1 LHNPKKSL
9 GQNFLIDRNI
19 AKKIVNITSIEN
31 QYIIEIG
38 PGTGF
43 LTDEIIKKKPKKLYL
58 IEKDKSL
65 YINLKKKYFDYKNI
79 EIINDD
85 ALNFNWQNIEERKKI
100 ISNLPYN
107 ISIKLIINWLKIKC
121 ELQIMVLMIQKEVAD
136 KMNYL
141 NQIKKNR
148 LNLFIE
154 VASRYNIEFDVSNN
168 VFFPKPKVNSSVIS
182 ITPKKNLKI
191 NLNKFEFFTREIFQ
205 YKRKKLS
212 TVMRLKEKKISLN
225 NNDYAIYEKRAED
238 LTLSELMFVFNQF
251 YNY

>member
-1 LHNPKKSL
+1 MHKPKKSL
-9 GQNFLIDRNI
+9 GQNFLIDKNI
-19 AKKIVNITSIEN
+19 AKKIVNLTSIDN
-31 QYIIEIG
+31 QHIIEIG

-43 LTDEIIKKKPKKLYL
+43 LTDQIIKKNPKKLYL

-65 YINLKKKYFDYKNI
+65 YIYLKKKYYDYKNI

-85 ALNFNWQNIEERKKI
+85 ALYFNLQYIKEKKKI

-107 ISIKLIINWLKIKC
+107 ISIKLIMNWLKIEC
-121 ELQIMVLMIQKEVAD
+121 ELQKMVLMIQKEVAD
-136 KMNYL
+136 KMNYV
-141 NQIKKNR
+141 NKIKKNR

-168 VFFPKPKVNSSVIS
+168 VFFPKPKINSSVVT
-182 ITPKKNLKI
+182 ITPKNNLNI
-191 NLNKFEFFTREIFQ
+191 DLNKFESFTREIFQ

-212 TVMRLKEKKISLN
+212 TVLKLKEKKISLSN
-225 NNDYAIYEKRAED
+225 SDIYEKRAED
-238 LTLSELMFVFNQF
+238 LILSELISVFKQF

>member
-1 LHNPKKSL
+1 MHKPKKSL
-9 GQNFLIDRNI
+9 GQNFLIDKNI
-19 AKKIVNITSIEN
+19 AKKIVNLTSIDN
-31 QYIIEIG
+31 QQIIEIG

-58 IEKDKSL
+58 IEKDKYL
-65 YINLKKKYFDYKNI
+65 YLNLKKKYYNYKNI

-85 ALNFNWQNIEERKKI
+85 ALNFNLQCIKERKKI

-107 ISIKLIINWLKIKC
+107 ISIKLIMNWLKIECK
-121 ELQIMVLMIQKEVAD
+121 LQKMVLMIQKEVAD
-136 KMNYL
+136 KMNYV
-141 NQIKKNR
+141 NKIKKNR

-168 VFFPKPKVNSSVIS
+168 VFFPKPKINSSVIT
-182 ITPKKNLKI
+182 IIPKNNLKI
-191 NLNKFEFFTREIFQ
+191 DLNKFESFTREIFQ

-212 TVMRLKEKKISLN
+212 TVLKLKEKEISLSLSE
-225 NNDYAIYEKRAED
+225 IYEKRAED
-238 LTLSELMFVFNQF
+238 LILSELMSVFNQF

>member
-1 LHNPKKSL
+1 MHKPKKSL
-9 GQNFLIDRNI
+9 GQNFLIDKNI
-19 AKKIVNITSIEN
+19 AKKIVNITSIYN
-31 QYIIEIG
+31 LCIIEIG

-65 YINLKKKYFDYKNI
+65 YLYLKKKYYDYKNI

-85 ALNFNWQNIEERKKI
+85 ALNFNLQYIKERKKI

-107 ISIKLIINWLKIKC
+107 ISIKLIMNWLKIECK
-121 ELQIMVLMIQKEVAD
+121 LQKMVLMIQKEVAD
-136 KMNYL
+136 KMNYV
-141 NQIKKNR
+141 NKTKKNR

-154 VASRYNIEFDVSNN
+154 VASRFNIEFNVSNN
-168 VFFPKPKVNSSVIS
+168 VFFPKPKINSSVIT
-182 ITPKKNLKI
+182 IIPKNNLNI
-191 NLNKFEFFTREIFQ
+191 DLNKFESFTREIFQ

-212 TVMRLKEKKISLN
+212 TVLKLKGKKICLSN
-225 NNDYAIYEKRAED
+225 SGIYEKRAED
-238 LTLSELMFVFNQF
+238 LILSQLMIVFNQF

>member
-1 LHNPKKSL
+1 MHKPKKSL
-9 GQNFLIDRNI
+9 GQNFLIDKNI
-19 AKKIVNITSIEN
+19 ANKIVNITSIN
-31 QYIIEIG
+31 KQHIIEIG

-58 IEKDKSL
+58 IEKDKTL
-65 YINLKKKYFDYKNI
+65 YLYLKKKYSDYKNI

-85 ALNFNWQNIEERKKI
+85 ALNFNLQYIKEKKKI

-107 ISIKLIINWLKIKC
+107 ISIKLIMNWLKLECK
-121 ELQIMVLMIQKEVAD
+121 LQKMVLMIQKEVAD
-136 KMNYL
+136 KMSYVNK
-141 NQIKKNR
+141 IKKNR

-168 VFFPKPKVNSSVIS
+168 VFFPKPKINSSVIT
-182 ITPKKNLKI
+182 IIPKNNLKI
-191 NLNKFEFFTREIFQ
+191 DLNKFEFFTREIFQ

-212 TVMRLKEKKISLN
+212 TVLKLKEKKISLN
-225 NNDYAIYEKRAED
+225 LSDIYEKRAED
-238 LTLSELMFVFNQF
+238 LVLSELMSVFNQF

>member
-1 LHNPKKSL
+1 MHKPKKSL
-9 GQNFLIDRNI
+9 GQNFLIDKNI
-19 AKKIVNITSIEN
+19 AKKIVNITSINN
-31 QYIIEIG
+31 QCIIEIG

-65 YINLKKKYFDYKNI
+65 YLYLKKKYYDYKNI

-85 ALNFNWQNIEERKKI
+85 ALNFNLQHIKQRKKI

-107 ISIKLIINWLKIKC
+107 ISIKLIINWLKIECKV
-121 ELQIMVLMIQKEVAD
+121 QKMILMIQKEVAD
-136 KMNYL
+136 KMNYV
-141 NQIKKNR
+141 NKIKKNR

-154 VASRYNIEFDVSNN
+154 VASRYNIEFNVSNN
-168 VFFPKPKVNSSVIS
+168 VFFPKPKINSSVIT
-182 ITPKKNLKI
+182 IIPKNNLKI
-191 NLNKFEFFTREIFQ
+191 DLNKFESFTREIFQ

-212 TVMRLKEKKISLN
+212 TVLKLKEKKISLSN
-225 NNDYAIYEKRAED
+225 SDIYEKRAED
-238 LTLSELMFVFNQF
+238 LILSELISVFNQF

>member
-1 LHNPKKSL
+1 MHKPKKSL
-9 GQNFLIDRNI
+9 GQNFLIDKNI
-19 AKKIVNITSIEN
+19 AKKIVNVTSINN

-58 IEKDKSL
+58 LEKDKSL
-65 YINLKKKYFDYKNI
+65 YQNLKKKYYEYNNI

-85 ALNFNWQNIEERKKI
+85 ALKYDLQYIKERKKI

-107 ISIKLIINWLKIKC
+107 ISIKLIMNWLKIECK
-121 ELQIMVLMIQKEVAD
+121 LQKMVLMIQKEVAD
-136 KMNYL
+136 KMNYV
-141 NQIKKNR
+141 NKIKKNR

-168 VFFPKPKVNSSVIS
+168 VFFPKPKINSSVIT
-182 ITPKKNLKI
+182 ITPKNNLNI
-191 NLNKFEFFTREIFQ
+191 DLNKFESFTREIFQ

-212 TVMRLKEKKISLN
+212 TVLKLKEKKISLIN
-225 NNDYAIYEKRAED
+225 SDIYEQRAED
-238 LTLSELMFVFNQF
+238 LTLSELMSVFNQF

>member
-1 LHNPKKSL
+1 MHKPKKSL
-9 GQNFLIDRNI
+9 GQNFLIDKNI
-19 AKKIVNITSIEN
+19 AKKIVNITSIYN

-58 IEKDKSL
+58 LEKDKSL
-65 YINLKKKYFDYKNI
+65 YQNLKKKYYEYNNI

-85 ALNFNWQNIEERKKI
+85 ALKYDLQYIKERKKI

-107 ISIKLIINWLKIKC
+107 ISIKLIMNWLKIECK
-121 ELQIMVLMIQKEVAD
+121 LQKMVLMIQKEVAD
-136 KMNYL
+136 KMNYV
-141 NQIKKNR
+141 NKIKKNR

-168 VFFPKPKVNSSVIS
+168 VFFPKPKINSSVIT
-182 ITPKKNLKI
+182 ITPKNNLNI
-191 NLNKFEFFTREIFQ
+191 DLNKFESFTREIFQ

-212 TVMRLKEKKISLN
+212 TVLKLKEKKISLIN
-225 NNDYAIYEKRAED
+225 SDIYEQRAED
-238 LTLSELMFVFNQF
+238 LTLSELMSVFNQF
-251 YNY
+251 

>member
-1 LHNPKKSL
+1 MHKPKKSL
-9 GQNFLIDRNI
+9 GQNFLIDKNI
-19 AKKIVNITSIEN
+19 AKKIVNITSINN

-58 IEKDKSL
+58 LEKDKSL
-65 YINLKKKYFDYKNI
+65 YQNLKKKYYNYKNI

-85 ALNFNWQNIEERKKI
+85 ALNFNLHYIKERKKI

-107 ISIKLIINWLKIKC
+107 ISIKLIMNWLKIECK
-121 ELQIMVLMIQKEVAD
+121 LQKMVLMIQKEVAD
-136 KMNYL
+136 KMNYV
-141 NQIKKNR
+141 NKIKKNR

-154 VASRYNIEFDVSNN
+154 LTSRYKIEFDVSNN
-168 VFFPKPKVNSSVIS
+168 VFFPKPKINSSVIT
-182 ITPKKNLKI
+182 IIPKNNLKI
-191 NLNKFEFFTREIFQ
+191 DLNKFESFTREIFQ

-212 TVMRLKEKKISLN
+212 TVLKLKEKKISLSN
-225 NNDYAIYEKRAED
+225 SNIYEKRAED
-238 LTLSELMFVFNQF
+238 LTLYELISVFNQF

>member
-1 LHNPKKSL
+1 
-9 GQNFLIDRNI
+9 
-19 AKKIVNITSIEN
+19 
-31 QYIIEIG
+31 
-38 PGTGF
+38 
-43 LTDEIIKKKPKKLYL
+43 
-58 IEKDKSL
+58 
-65 YINLKKKYFDYKNI
+65 
-79 EIINDD
+79 
-85 ALNFNWQNIEERKKI
+85 
-100 ISNLPYN
+100 
-107 ISIKLIINWLKIKC
+107 
-121 ELQIMVLMIQKEVAD
+121 MVLMIQKEVAD

>member
-1 LHNPKKSL
+1 MHKPKKSL
-9 GQNFLIDRNI
+9 GQNFLIDKNI
-19 AKKIVNITSIEN
+19 AKKIVNLTSIDN
-31 QYIIEIG
+31 QHIIEIG

-58 IEKDKSL
+58 IEKDKYL
-65 YINLKKKYFDYKNI
+65 YLYLKKKYYNCENI

-85 ALNFNWQNIEERKKI
+85 ALNFNLQYIKERKKI

-107 ISIKLIINWLKIKC
+107 ISIKLIINWLKLECKIQKM
-121 ELQIMVLMIQKEVAD
+121 ILMIQKEVAD
-136 KMNYL
+136 KMNYV
-141 NQIKKNR
+141 NKIKKNR

-168 VFFPKPKVNSSVIS
+168 VFFPKPKVNSSVIT
-182 ITPKKNLKI
+182 IIPKNNLKI
-191 NLNKFEFFTREIFQ
+191 DLNKFESFTREIFQ

-212 TVMRLKEKKISLN
+212 TVLKLKEKEISLSLS
-225 NNDYAIYEKRAED
+225 DIYEKRAED
-238 LTLSELMFVFNQF
+238 LILSELMSVFNQF

>member
-1 LHNPKKSL
+1 MHNPKKSL

-168 VFFPKPKVNSSVIS
+168 VFFQ
-182 ITPKKNLKI
+182 NLKLI
-191 NLNKFEFFTREIFQ
+191 LP
-205 YKRKKLS
+205 
-212 TVMRLKEKKISLN
+212 
-225 NNDYAIYEKRAED
+225 
-238 LTLSELMFVFNQF
+238 
-251 YNY
+251 

>member
-1 LHNPKKSL
+1 MHKPKKSL
-9 GQNFLIDRNI
+9 GQNFLIDKNI
-19 AKKIVNITSIEN
+19 AKKIVNITSIYN

-58 IEKDKSL
+58 LEKDKSL
-65 YINLKKKYFDYKNI
+65 YQNLKKKYYEYNNI

-85 ALNFNWQNIEERKKI
+85 ALKYDLQYIKERKKI

-107 ISIKLIINWLKIKC
+107 ISIKLIMNWLKIECK
-121 ELQIMVLMIQKEVAD
+121 LQKMVLMIQKEVAD
-136 KMNYL
+136 KMNYV
-141 NQIKKNR
+141 NKAKKNR

-168 VFFPKPKVNSSVIS
+168 VFFPKPKINSSVIT
-182 ITPKKNLKI
+182 ITPKNNLNI
-191 NLNKFEFFTREIFQ
+191 DLNKFESFTREIFQ

-212 TVMRLKEKKISLN
+212 TVLKLKEKKISLIN
-225 NNDYAIYEKRAED
+225 SDIYEQRAED
-238 LTLSELMFVFNQF
+238 LTLSELMSVFNQF

>member
-1 LHNPKKSL
+1 MHKPKKSL
-9 GQNFLIDRNI
+9 GQNFLIDKNI
-19 AKKIVNITSIEN
+19 AKKIVNITSINN

-58 IEKDKSL
+58 LEKDKSL
-65 YINLKKKYFDYKNI
+65 YLYLKKKYYDYKNI

-85 ALNFNWQNIEERKKI
+85 ALNFNLQYIKERKKI

-107 ISIKLIINWLKIKC
+107 ISIKLIMNWLKIECK
-121 ELQIMVLMIQKEVAD
+121 LQKMVLMIQKEVAD
-136 KMNYL
+136 KMNYV
-141 NQIKKNR
+141 NKIKKNR

-154 VASRYNIEFDVSNN
+154 VASRFNIEFNVSNN
-168 VFFPKPKVNSSVIS
+168 VFFPKPKINSSVIT
-182 ITPKKNLKI
+182 ITPKNNLKI
-191 NLNKFEFFTREIFQ
+191 DLNKFESFTREIFQ

-212 TVMRLKEKKISLN
+212 TVLKLKEKKISLSN
-225 NNDYAIYEKRAED
+225 SDIYEKRAED
-238 LTLSELMFVFNQF
+238 LILSELMSVFNQF

>member
-1 LHNPKKSL
+1 MHKPKKSL
-9 GQNFLIDRNI
+9 GQNFLIDKNI
-19 AKKIVNITSIEN
+19 AKKIVNITSIIN

-65 YINLKKKYFDYKNI
+65 YQNLKKKYYNYKNI

-85 ALNFNWQNIEERKKI
+85 ALNFNLKYIKERKKI

-107 ISIKLIINWLKIKC
+107 ISIKLIMNWLKIEC
-121 ELQIMVLMIQKEVAD
+121 ELQKMVLMIQKEVAD
-136 KMNYL
+136 KMNYV
-141 NQIKKNR
+141 NKIKKNR

-154 VASRYNIEFDVSNN
+154 VASRYNIEFNVSNN
-168 VFFPKPKVNSSVIS
+168 VFFPKPKINSSVIT
-182 ITPKKNLKI
+182 IIPKNNLNI
-191 NLNKFEFFTREIFQ
+191 DLNKFESFTREIFQ

-212 TVMRLKEKKISLN
+212 TVLKLKEKKISLSN
-225 NNDYAIYEKRAED
+225 SDIYEKRAED
-238 LTLSELMFVFNQF
+238 LILSDLMSVFNQF